1 MSVNACR
8 YFMPPAPW
16 RRTKIVCTLGPA
28 SSSEEVIRRL
38 IRAGMDVARI
48 NFSHGDHAGHAR
60 AVRLVRTIAQEEGR
74 NVAVLGDLQGPK
86 LRVGELAG
94 GQMRLEEGQRVL
106 VAASPATQGNIVPVP
121 HQELI
126 QHLQPGDVLLLD
138 DGLMSLRVEEVGEGA
153 AVCRVLAGGTLLSN
167 KGISLPGAAS
177 TLPAITPKDRQ
188 DLAFAV
194 EQEFDF
200 IALSFVR
207 QADDVRE
214 LRRLLA
220 ELGADIPIVAKIEK
234 REAVANIQEIVQTA
248 DAVMVARGDL
258 GVEAPAEEVP
268 LHQKHII
275 RLARQAA
282 KPVIIATQMLES
294 MIYNPRPTRAEA
306 SDVANA
312 ILDGA
317 DAVMLS
323 GETAVGKYPVE
334 AVEMMVRIALATE
347 PAFPYEQELSR
358 VGPQPAD
365 GITDAITQA
374 TCEIAHELPAKAII
388 SSTMS
393 GYTARMV
400 SRHRPATPILVCTPS
415 EKVCR
420 QMALVWGTHAAL
432 VPEYHSTD
440 EMIRTADQAAACGMA
455 NVGDLV
461 VITAGIPSG
470 GRGKTNMIYV
480 HRVLGET

>member
-1 MSVNACR
+1 MDVCQHFA
-8 YFMPPAPW
+8 PPAPW

-28 SSSEEVIRRL
+28 SSSEEIIRRL

-60 AVRLVRTIAQEEGR
+60 AVQLVRTIAQEEGR
-74 NVAVLGDLQGPK
+74 NVAILGDLQGPK

-94 GQMRLEEGQRVL
+94 GQMRLEEGQRIL
-106 VAASPATQGNIVPVP
+106 LTAASSAEQAGIIPVP
-121 HQELI
+121 HQELL

-138 DGLMSLRVEEVGEGA
+138 DGLMSLRVAEVGGGT
-153 AVCRVLAGGTLLSN
+153 AVCQVLAGGILLSN

-207 QADDVRE
+207 RADDVRE

-268 LHQKHII
+268 LYQKRII
-275 RLARQAA
+275 QLARQAA
-282 KPVIIATQMLES
+282 KPVITATQMLES
-294 MIYNPRPTRAEA
+294 MIHNPRPTRAEA

-312 ILDGA
+312 ILDGT

-323 GETAVGKYPVE
+323 GETAVGKYPAE

-347 PAFPYEQELSR
+347 RAFPYERELGR
-358 VGPQPAD
+358 VGPLPAD
-365 GITDAITQA
+365 GVTDAITQA
-374 TCEIAHELPAKAII
+374 TCEIAHELPARAII

-415 EKVCR
+415 ERVCR
-420 QMALVWGTHAAL
+420 QMALVWGTHAAR

-440 EMIRTADQAAACGMA
+440 EMIRTADQAVAACGMA
-455 NVGDLV
+455 NAGDLV

-470 GRGKTNMIYV
+470 GRGKTNMVYV
-480 HRVLGET
+480 HRVSEEV

>member
-1 MSVNACR
+1 MNTCQ
-8 YFMPPAPW
+8 YFAPPAPW

-28 SSSEEVIRRL
+28 SASEEVIRRL

-48 NFSHGDHAGHAR
+48 NFSHGDHAGHAQAVKVVR
-60 AVRLVRTIAQEEGR
+60 AIAQEEGR
-74 NVAVLGDLQGPK
+74 NVAILGDLQGPK

-94 GQMRLEEGQRVL
+94 GQVRLTEGARVRL
-106 VAASPATQGNIVPVP
+106 TAAPSAEQGDVIPIP
-121 HQELI
+121 HQELLR
-126 QHLQPGDVLLLD
+126 HLRPGDVLLLD
-138 DGLMSLRVEEVGEGA
+138 DGLLSLRVEEAGEGS
-153 AVCRVLAGGTLLSN
+153 AVCEVLAGGTLLSH

-194 EQEFDF
+194 EQGFDF

-207 QADDVRE
+207 RAADVEE

-234 REAVANIQEIVQTA
+234 REAVANIEEIIQAA

-268 LHQKHII
+268 LYQKRII
-275 RLARQAA
+275 QLARLAAR
-282 KPVIIATQMLES
+282 PVITATQMLES
-294 MIYNPRPTRAEA
+294 MIHNPRPTRAEA

-312 ILDGA
+312 ILDGT

-334 AVEMMVRIALATE
+334 AVEMMARIALATE
-347 PAFPYEQELSR
+347 KAFPYERELER
-358 VGPQPAD
+358 VGPLPAD
-365 GITDAITQA
+365 GVTDAITQA
-374 TCEIAHELPAKAII
+374 TCEIAQGLPAKAIVT
-388 SSTMS
+388 STMS

-420 QMALVWGTHAAL
+420 QMALVWGAHAAR

-440 EMIRTADQAAACGMA
+440 EMIRTADQAVTACGMA
-455 NVGDLV
+455 KAGELV

-470 GRGKTNMIYV
+470 GRGKTNMVYV
-480 HRVLGET
+480 HRVME

>member
-1 MSVNACR
+1 MSTCR
-8 YFMPPAPW
+8 YFAPPAPW
-16 RRTKIVCTLGPA
+16 RRTKIICTLGPA
-28 SSSEEVIRRL
+28 TSSEEMIRRL

-48 NFSHGDHAGHAR
+48 NFSHGDHATHASAVQMVR
-60 AVRLVRTIAQEEGR
+60 AIAREERR
-74 NVAVLGDLQGPK
+74 NVAIMGDLQGPK

-94 GQMRLEEGQRVL
+94 GQMRLQEGGHVRL
-106 VAASPATQGNIVPVP
+106 VAAASVEQGDTIPIP

-126 QHLQPGDVLLLD
+126 QHLRPGDVLLLD
-138 DGLMSLRVEEVGEGA
+138 DGLMSLRVEEVGPAE
-153 AVCRVLAGGTLLSN
+153 AVGEVLAGGTLLSH

-177 TLPAITPKDRQ
+177 SLPAITPKDRA

-194 EQEFDF
+194 QQDFDF

-207 QADDVRE
+207 QAEDVQE

-234 REAVANIQEIVQTA
+234 REAVENIQAIIQAA

-268 LHQKHII
+268 LYQKRII
-275 RLARQAA
+275 QLARLAA
-282 KPVIIATQMLES
+282 KPVITATQMLES
-294 MIYNPRPTRAEA
+294 MIHNPRPTRAEA

-312 ILDGA
+312 ILDGT

-323 GETAVGKYPVE
+323 GETAIGKYPVE

-347 PAFPYEQELSR
+347 RAFPYERELER
-358 VGPQPAD
+358 VGPLPAD
-365 GITDAITQA
+365 GVTDAVTQA
-374 TCEIAHELPAKAII
+374 TCEIAHELSAKAII
-388 SSTMS
+388 PSTMS

-420 QMALVWGTHAAL
+420 QMALVWGAHAAL
-432 VPEYHSTD
+432 VPEYQGTD
-440 EMIRTADQAAACGMA
+440 EMIRTADQAAVACGMA
-455 NVGDLV
+455 KAGDLV
-461 VITAGIPSG
+461 VITAGIPRG
-470 GRGKTNMIYV
+470 GRGKTNMVYV
-480 HRVLGET
+480 HRVMGEA